1 MPIRPPVSL
10 LAARRLLLLAA
21 ALVATVLSA
30 APADEVEW
38 NGVLI
43 AGGQTQVSLLDLR
56 TGAAQWVPVG
66 GEFAGYV
73 VSAYDPVQDCIALTR
88 QGRPVAGLR
97 LKNAVILVA
106 APLAPWVQPSNEQRA
121 AVVENLRLLA
131 AAAQQHF
138 ADTGLDTATVG
149 DLVGPGEL
157 LPELTPAAGE
167 SYAGLVLRRD
177 TPAIS
182 LLTPDGTTIS
192 SDGTSTAADGSV
204 ILPDGSRVT
213 TAGTHLA
220 PDGSIVGSSGPATT
234 GPFIPP
240 SASPVTAA
248 ALEAAGWHYR
258 PASAPSVP

>member
-1 MPIRPPVSL
+1 MKFRPTLP
-10 LAARRLLLLAA
+10 LLLL
-21 ALVATVLSA
+21 LPWGVLAA

-73 VSAYDPVQDCIALTR
+73 ISAYDPVQDSLALNR
-88 QGRPVAGLR
+88 QGRPAAGLR

-106 APLAPWVQPSNEQRA
+106 APQAPWSQPSNEQRA

-138 ADTGLDTATVG
+138 AETGLDTATVN
-149 DLVGPGEL
+149 DLVGPGLL
-157 LPELTPAAGE
+157 LPSLDPAAGE

-177 TPAIS
+177 TPAVS
-182 LLTPDGTTIS
+182 LTTPDGTTIS
-192 SDGTSTAADGSV
+192 SAGTSTAADGSV
-204 ILPDGSRVT
+204 ILPDGGRVT

-220 PDGSIVGSSGPATT
+220 PDGSIVSSSSGGGAVVN

-258 PASAPSVP
+258 PATPVSPPAP

>member
-1 MPIRPPVSL
+1 MKFRPTLP
-10 LAARRLLLLAA
+10 LLLL
-21 ALVATVLSA
+21 LPWGVLSA

-56 TGAAQWVPVG
+56 TGAAQWVVVG

-73 VSAYDPVQDCIALTR
+73 VSAYDPVQDSLALTR
-88 QGRPVAGLR
+88 QGRPAAGLR
-97 LKNAVILVA
+97 LKNAVIQVA
-106 APLAPWVQPSNEQRA
+106 APQAPWSQPSNEQRA

-138 ADTGLDTATVG
+138 AETGLDTATVN
-149 DLVGPGEL
+149 DLVGPGLL
-157 LPELTPAAGE
+157 LPALTPVAGE

-177 TPAIS
+177 TPAVS
-182 LLTPDGTTIS
+182 LTTPDGTTIS
-192 SDGTSTAADGSV
+192 SAGTSTAADGSV
-204 ILPDGSRVT
+204 ILPDGGRVT

-220 PDGSIVGSSGPATT
+220 PDGSIVGSNTGGAATT

-258 PASAPSVP
+258 PASVPTAP